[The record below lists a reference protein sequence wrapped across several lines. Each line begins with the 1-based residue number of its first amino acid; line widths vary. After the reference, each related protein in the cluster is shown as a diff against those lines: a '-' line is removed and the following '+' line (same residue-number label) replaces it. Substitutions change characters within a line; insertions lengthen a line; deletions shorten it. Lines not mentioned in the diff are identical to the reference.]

1 MKVVQYCRGR
11 HYKFCN
17 GQWNQRLSIGKKGII
32 PKFCPPR
39 PKTELYF
46 QYGGANSIHFEEDTT
61 MQAKS
66 LGRGGGW
73 MGGKGL
79 LKPLKNSRPW
89 KTWKELFLYIWH
101 ILESILSSPYKSLSS
116 YRTAKD
122 WRYFCWSSQY
132 FLILAFRITPE
143 TLQSSKNPP
152 PTNLMNYLHILG

>member
-17 GQWNQRLSIGKKGII
+17 GQWHQRLSIGKKGII

-66 LGRGGGW
+66 LGRGRGMDGREGVAETFEKFTPLEN
-73 MGGKGL
+73 MERIIPLHMTYPGKYLIFSLQKLVQLQDCQRLTIFL
-79 LKPLKNSRPW
+79 LK
-89 KTWKELFLYIWH
+89 
-101 ILESILSSPYKSLSS
+101 
-116 YRTAKD
+116 
-122 WRYFCWSSQY
+122 
-132 FLILAFRITPE
+132 
-143 TLQSSKNPP
+143 
-152 PTNLMNYLHILG
+152 